1 MKSGL
6 YFKILPLMNPTS
18 GCIVIACM
26 ILHCVYLFP
35 AAPSVP
41 LNLIVTD
48 TTASTVSLQWS
59 EPELANGIITNY
71 IVQFYQPSDPSAVTV
86 FSDSSVATS
95 ITVDGL
101 DAFTQYTFRVAA
113 MTVERGPFA
122 EINATTAESGICT
135 CII

>member
-1 MKSGL
+1 M
-6 YFKILPLMNPTS
+6 
-18 GCIVIACM
+18 
-26 ILHCVYLFP
+26 
-35 AAPSVP
+35 
-41 LNLIVTD
+41 VTG
-48 TTASTVSLQWS
+48 TTASTVSLQWN

-101 DAFTQYTFRVAA
+101 DAFTQYTFTVAA

-135 CII
+135 CMCMYYMIQFIPTTYDIIYFGSHSIN

>member
-1 MKSGL
+1 
-6 YFKILPLMNPTS
+6 MN
-18 GCIVIACM
+18 IVVDDGIMC
-26 ILHCVYLFP
+26 CTYSLFRT
-35 AAPSVP
+35 APSVP
-41 LNLIVTD
+41 LNLMVTG

-71 IVQFYQPSDPSAVTV
+71 TVQFYQPSDPSAVTV

-95 ITVDGL
+95 ITVVGL

-122 EINATTAESGICT
+122 EINATTAESGILNVPT
-135 CII
+135 CIYLLYCCTYTI